1 VGGSGQHGA
10 ADHDDVVGGFVAKLG
25 AEPMIMSPAQF
36 DSFRKEEYSVL
47 GEVMRASGVKA
58 Q

>member
-1 VGGSGQHGA
+1 
-10 ADHDDVVGGFVAKLG
+10 
-25 AEPMIMSPAQF
+25 MSPAQF
-36 DSFRKEEYSVL
+36 DAFLKDEYTVL

>member
-1 VGGSGQHGA
+1 
-10 ADHDDVVGGFVAKLG
+10 
-25 AEPMIMSPAQF
+25 MTMSPAQF
-36 DSFRKEEYSVL
+36 DTFLKEEYSVL

>member
-1 VGGSGQHGA
+1 
-10 ADHDDVVGGFVAKLG
+10 
-25 AEPMIMSPAQF
+25 MSPEQF
-36 DSFRKEEYSVL
+36 DAFMREEYSVL